1 MVESNE
7 VIIVT
12 MYNGVQRVLKVGLL
26 EWKGDL
32 KKKAFS
38 HTI

>member
-1 MVESNE
+1 MVESDE

-12 MYNGVQRVLKVGLL
+12 MYNGVLKVGLL

-38 HTI
+38 HTN

>member
-1 MVESNE
+1 MESDE

-12 MYNGVQRVLKVGLL
+12 MYNGVLKVGLL

-38 HTI
+38 HTN